1 MGLDSVTTASNP
13 KLGYIPKYGLG
24 THSRTLVR
32 DVFMVA
38 IRDDVWFCFFEHGKP
53 AAGPRRETPPAGPA
67 GRPHTKFPPGIHP
80 CPVLFLSSLLCLCLP
95 FYFLSVFHGALVLYF
110 MATRLQAPHELSRG
124 YSSYYYYYYYYYYYA
139 LSFLQCRLF
148 CLSFIDRFT
157 PSRFSSIQ

>member
-1 MGLDSVTTASNP
+1 MASRLQSTIQSCWEVP
-13 KLGYIPKYGLG
+13 G
-24 THSRTLVR
+24 
-32 DVFMVA
+32 
-38 IRDDVWFCFFEHGKP
+38 WP

-124 YSSYYYYYYYYYYYA
+124 YSSYFYYYYYYA